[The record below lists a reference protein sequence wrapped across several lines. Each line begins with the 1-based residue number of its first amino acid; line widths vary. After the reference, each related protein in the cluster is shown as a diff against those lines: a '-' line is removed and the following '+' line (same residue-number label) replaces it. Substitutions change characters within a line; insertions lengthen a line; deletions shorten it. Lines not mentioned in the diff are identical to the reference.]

1 MERFKVFSLKI
12 SIHRNPYLKTSSK
25 GLYFQDQPSSR
36 RGIISVETEMTIEL
50 ESRTLHANEEMKI
63 PENQINIRSLEVTND
78 FAMNE
83 KVMGFW
89 KLEKKWYN
97 ATVLEKTKSGYKVV
111 FADDNLVRVLGLQ
124 NLRQKT
130 SR

>member
-1 MERFKVFSLKI
+1 VLGVDGEVQSVQLKDFDTQKSLFKDQFKGTLFSRSTFLKAWNHI
-12 SIHRNPYLKTSSK
+12 RGKT
-25 GLYFQDQPSSR
+25 FVH
-36 RGIISVETEMTIEL
+36 VETEMTIEL
-50 ESRTLHANEEMKI
+50 ESRTLHANE
-63 PENQINIRSLEVTND
+63 D

>member
-1 MERFKVFSLKI
+1 
-12 SIHRNPYLKTSSK
+12 
-25 GLYFQDQPSSR
+25 
-36 RGIISVETEMTIEL
+36 MTIEL

>member
-1 MERFKVFSLKI
+1 VLGVDGEVQSVQLKDFDTQKSLFKDQFKGTLFSRSTFLKAWNHI
-12 SIHRNPYLKTSSK
+12 RGKT
-25 GLYFQDQPSSR
+25 F
-36 RGIISVETEMTIEL
+36 
-50 ESRTLHANEEMKI
+50 
-63 PENQINIRSLEVTND
+63 D